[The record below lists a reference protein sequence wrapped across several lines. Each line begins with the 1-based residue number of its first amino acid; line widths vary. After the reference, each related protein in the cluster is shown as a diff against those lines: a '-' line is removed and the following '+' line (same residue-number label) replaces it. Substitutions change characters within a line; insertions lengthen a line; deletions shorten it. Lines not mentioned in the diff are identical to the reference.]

1 MDTPIITQYYKEH
14 DPMKRKELLEQ
25 SIAAGECPEENQIRK
40 ELWEIR
46 YAEPS
51 KVDKE
56 NRADGFLS
64 LWMVMEFNKEAGKKL
79 FGFKGAQKEINKH
92 LRRLQFDQLR
102 SKGELYEEI
111 LYR

>member
-25 SIAAGECPEENQIRK
+25 SIAAGEWPEENQIRK

-64 LWMVMEFNKEAGKKL
+64 LWMLMEFNKDSGKRFMGVRGGRK
-79 FGFKGAQKEINKH
+79 
-92 LRRLQFDQLR
+92 
-102 SKGELYEEI
+102 
-111 LYR
+111 